1 MTKPTSPDIRE
12 TILRVVQD
20 QHPRGPTD
28 ATLQQ
33 GTVLE
38 EVRKRLGITHD
49 TELECAVLTQWHDLF
64 RTGYFAWG
72 HNLTNP
78 NSPFF
83 HPTDRCR
90 RALERLSRD
99 PGNPAGYLKHLL
111 SVSKLNPVAR
121 SYLDEGLECF
131 NAGFHKSAA
140 VMLGAAAESLV
151 LELGDAIVRK
161 LKDLGQAVPKGLDDW
176 KLKTVLDSLQGL
188 LDSKKNQF
196 PKELRE
202 EFEAYW
208 AAFAQQI
215 RAARN
220 DAGHPTSVDPVTP
233 DGVHASFLVFPE
245 LARLSTKLNEWVVK
259 DMK

>member
-1 MTKPTSPDIRE
+1 
-12 TILRVVQD
+12 
-20 QHPRGPTD
+20 
-28 ATLQQ
+28 
-33 GTVLE
+33 
-38 EVRKRLGITHD
+38 
-49 TELECAVLTQWHDLF
+49 
-64 RTGYFAWG
+64 
-72 HNLTNP
+72 
-78 NSPFF
+78 
-83 HPTDRCR
+83 
-90 RALERLSRD
+90 
-99 PGNPAGYLKHLL
+99 
-111 SVSKLNPVAR
+111 
-121 SYLDEGLECF
+121 
-131 NAGFHKSAA
+131 
-140 VMLGAAAESLV
+140 MLGAAAESLV